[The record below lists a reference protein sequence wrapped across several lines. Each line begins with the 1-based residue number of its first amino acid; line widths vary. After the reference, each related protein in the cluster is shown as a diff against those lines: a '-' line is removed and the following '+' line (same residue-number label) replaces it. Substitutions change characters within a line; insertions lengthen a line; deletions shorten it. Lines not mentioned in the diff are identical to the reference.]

1 MDMEVIK
8 QFTKDQYTRIIQDKI
23 DELSEK
29 DYNMTVR
36 LSHLKKEIEETLLKI
51 KDGYTQIRE
60 YQKDLEEML
69 YRRLDIC
76 MESLLSDRSSILT
89 LWNFRYGKQNIIE
102 EETTFFI
109 MEVSKYVSWKKVPE
123 IISDLLSSFSERRDF
138 DAFKFRKILSLAEED
153 KNQTGVVS
161 PVYPILFEIRN
172 YVTHLRELEKEVTS
186 LEDNIS
192 ENANVLTLLEK
203 ELDFTNRYTEE
214 TYSISLKTSVLTCL
228 LDK

>member
-1 MDMEVIK
+1 MEVIK

-36 LSHLKKEIEETLLKI
+36 LSHLKKEIEESLLKI

-109 MEVSKYVSWKKVPE
+109 IEVSKYVSWKKVPE

-192 ENANVLTLLEK
+192 EIANELTLLEK

>member
-76 MESLLSDRSSILT
+76 MESLLKDRSSIFT
-89 LWNFRYGKQNIIE
+89 LWNFRYGKQNIID

-109 MEVSKYVSWKKVPE
+109 IEVSKRVSWKKVPG

-138 DAFKFRKILSLAEED
+138 DALKFRNILSLVEED
-153 KNQTGVVS
+153 KNKTGLVS

-172 YVTHLRELEKEVTS
+172 YVTHLRELEKEVNS

-192 ENANVLTLLEK
+192 EIANELMLLEK

>member
-36 LSHLKKEIEETLLKI
+36 LSHLKKEIEESLLKI

-89 LWNFRYGKQNIIE
+89 LWNFRYGKQNIID

-109 MEVSKYVSWKKVPE
+109 IEVSKYVSWKKVPE
-123 IISDLLSSFSERRDF
+123 VISDLLSSFSERRDF

-172 YVTHLRELEKEVTS
+172 YVTHLRELEKEVNS

-192 ENANVLTLLEK
+192 EIANELMLLEK

>member
-29 DYNMTVR
+29 DYNMAVR

-76 MESLLSDRSSILT
+76 MESVLKDRSSILT
-89 LWNFRYGKQNIIE
+89 LWNFRYGKQNIIDE
-102 EETTFFI
+102 EITFFI

-138 DAFKFRKILSLAEED
+138 DALKFRKILSLAEED
-153 KNQTGVVS
+153 KNQTGLVS

-172 YVTHLRELEKEVTS
+172 YVTHLRELEKEVNII
-186 LEDNIS
+186 EDNIS
-192 ENANVLTLLEK
+192 EIANELMLLEK